1 MRREPLFV
9 PVCALGLGILAAHF
23 VFFGLRDIFTPAV
36 LSLALA
42 SVCLVVPRASP
53 IRLLAV
59 CLVLVIAGITT
70 QVIHRQGSKPK
81 LNAEDGE
88 TVLLSGCVVNPTV
101 FSPDRERFTL
111 AISPNVFTRVSLNLK
126 GDAGVRLAYG
136 QRVEVAAKIRSPR
149 NFRNP
154 DSFDYVGYLAAQ
166 HIYWTASVTS
176 PADIAISAERCGS
189 RALSCLYAVRTW
201 ALDRLAALYSDE
213 QTASLLQATLL
224 GETSGVE
231 RRWTSDFRVTGTYHA
246 LVISGQH
253 VSVLALTF
261 LFIFRLLRFRRVPAL
276 CVATLASWVYAM
288 ISGFSSPVVR
298 AAGGF
303 TVFLIASYC
312 FRKTRVLNVLAL
324 IGLVYLL
331 FAPDELF
338 DPSFQL
344 SFLSAAAIAEFAI
357 PVMELMSEP
366 VRMAVRRFD
375 QTAYDPQVEPRAAR
389 WRVEFR
395 LLAETLRLWTGFS
408 ARTSR
413 LWWRRGRC

>member
-1 MRREPLFV
+1 MARSVKVKPAHLRPPCRENCVLLRTRLLCAASPCSY

-23 VFFGLRDIFTPAV
+23 VFFGLRDIFTPSV

-42 SVCLVVPRASP
+42 SVCLVVPCASP

-59 CLVLVIAGITT
+59 CLVLFIAGITT

-81 LNAEDGE
+81 LNAKDGE

-101 FSPDRERFTL
+101 FSSDRERFTL
-111 AISPNVFTRVSLNLK
+111 AISPNVFTRVSLNLN

-149 NFRNP
+149 NFQNP

-176 PADIAISAERCGS
+176 PADIAISAGRCGS
-189 RALSCLYAVRTW
+189 RALSWLYAVRTW
-201 ALDRLAALYSDE
+201 ALDRLAALYSDDL

-253 VSVLALTF
+253 VSVLALTL

-276 CVATLASWVYAM
+276 CVATLVSWVYAM
-288 ISGFSSPVVR
+288 ISVAFSLDSLCR
-298 AAGGF
+298 
-303 TVFLIASYC
+303 
-312 FRKTRVLNVLAL
+312 
-324 IGLVYLL
+324 
-331 FAPDELF
+331 
-338 DPSFQL
+338 
-344 SFLSAAAIAEFAI
+344 
-357 PVMELMSEP
+357 
-366 VRMAVRRFD
+366 
-375 QTAYDPQVEPRAAR
+375 
-389 WRVEFR
+389 
-395 LLAETLRLWTGFS
+395 
-408 ARTSR
+408 
-413 LWWRRGRC
+413 